1 MALKRVQALQQRG
14 PCAAPKEVQNP
25 PAGAAEDQKSG
36 IAYYTDQDR
45 KILQL
50 CGEDSAWAGPGG
62 EAGSNLAGVAG
73 PCGGRLLFGVGG
85 A

>member
-1 MALKRVQALQQRG
+1 MQALQQRG

-36 IAYYTDQDR
+36 IAYTDQDR

-50 CGEDSAWAGPGG
+50 CGEDSARAGPGG
-62 EAGSNLAGVAG
+62 EAGSNLAAALAG
-73 PCGGRLLFGVGG
+73 PCGGRALFGVGG